1 MKKPR
6 ILVVSAR
13 NAIKYVM
20 KHLPTPGLIEYPEKS
35 DTYAAI
41 SIQDTYG
48 GGFGFELKKNK
59 YCKDVLTLYFDDIEE
74 PEHGSRLISFGQ
86 AAAIVK
92 FIKAHESDVDTLV
105 IHCFAGVSRSRAV
118 GVFAREV
125 LELPPAADETGYNEY
140 VYAILHR
147 ALDEL
152 YSQNNN
158 NQ

>member
-6 ILVVSAR
+6 ILVTSAR
-13 NAIKYVM
+13 NALRYVM
-20 KHLPTPGLIEYPEKS
+20 RHFCEPGVTEYAEKT

-74 PEHGSRLISFGQ
+74 PEHGLRLISSPQ
-86 AAAIVK
+86 AIAIVK
-92 FIKAHESDVDTLV
+92 FIKAHSEDVDTLL

-118 GVFAREV
+118 GAFAREV
-125 LELPPAADETGYNEY
+125 LDIPPTDETDYNEY

-147 ALDEL
+147 VWKEL
-152 YSQNNN
+152 NK
-158 NQ
+158 

>member
-6 ILVVSAR
+6 ILVTSAR
-13 NAIKYVM
+13 NALRYVM
-20 KHLPTPGLIEYPEKS
+20 GHFCEPGVTEYAEKT

-48 GGFGFELKKNK
+48 GGFGFELIKNK

-74 PEHGSRLISFGQ
+74 PEHGLRLISFHQ
-86 AAAIVK
+86 AIAIVK
-92 FIKAHESDVDTLV
+92 FIKDHSEDVDTLL

-125 LELPPAADETGYNEY
+125 LDIPTTDETEYNKY
-140 VYAILHR
+140 VYSLLCQAWMQL
-147 ALDEL
+147 EK
-152 YSQNNN
+152 
-158 NQ
+158 

>member
-6 ILVVSAR
+6 ILVTSAR
-13 NAIKYVM
+13 NALRYVM
-20 KHLPTPGLIEYPEKS
+20 RHFCEPGVTEYAEKT

-59 YCKDVLTLYFDDIEE
+59 YCKDVLTLYFDDIEK
-74 PEHGSRLISFGQ
+74 PEHGLRLISFPQ
-86 AAAIVK
+86 AIAIVK
-92 FIKAHESDVDTLV
+92 FIKAHSEDVDTLL

-118 GVFAREV
+118 GAFAREV
-125 LELPPAADETGYNEY
+125 LDIPPTDETDYNEY

-147 ALDEL
+147 VWKEL
-152 YSQNNN
+152 NK
-158 NQ
+158 

>member
-6 ILVVSAR
+6 ILVTSAR
-13 NAIKYVM
+13 NALRYVM
-20 KHLPTPGLIEYPEKS
+20 RHFCEPGVTEYAEKT

-48 GGFGFELKKNK
+48 GGFGFELKKSK

-74 PEHGSRLISFGQ
+74 PEHGLRLISFPQ
-86 AAAIVK
+86 AIAIVK
-92 FIKAHESDVDTLV
+92 FIKAHAEDVDTLL

-118 GVFAREV
+118 GAFAREV
-125 LELPPAADETGYNEY
+125 LDIPPTDETDYNEY

-147 ALDEL
+147 VWKEL
-152 YSQNNN
+152 NK
-158 NQ
+158 

>member
-6 ILVVSAR
+6 ILVTSAR
-13 NAIKYVM
+13 NALRYVM
-20 KHLPTPGLIEYPEKS
+20 RHFCEPGVTEYAEKT

-59 YCKDVLTLYFDDIEE
+59 YCKDVLTLYFDDIEV
-74 PEHGSRLISFGQ
+74 PEHGLRLISFPQ
-86 AAAIVK
+86 AIAIVK
-92 FIKAHESDVDTLV
+92 FIKAHSEDVDTLL

-118 GVFAREV
+118 GAFAREV
-125 LELPPAADETGYNEY
+125 LDIPPTDETDYNVY

-147 ALDEL
+147 VWKEL
-152 YSQNNN
+152 NK
-158 NQ
+158 

>member
-6 ILVVSAR
+6 ILVTSAR
-13 NAIKYVM
+13 NAFRYVM
-20 KHLPTPGLIEYPEKS
+20 RHFCEPGVTEFPEKT

-59 YCKDVLTLYFDDIEE
+59 YCKDVLTVYFDDIEE
-74 PEHGSRLISFGQ
+74 PEHGLRLISFPQ
-86 AAAIVK
+86 AIAIVK
-92 FIKAHESDVDTLV
+92 FIKAHSEDVDTLL

-118 GVFAREV
+118 GAFAREI
-125 LELPPAADETGYNEY
+125 LDIPPTDETDYNEY

-147 ALDEL
+147 VWKEL
-152 YSQNNN
+152 NK
-158 NQ
+158 

>member
-6 ILVVSAR
+6 ILVTSAK
-13 NAIKYVM
+13 NALRYVM
-20 KHLPTPGLIEYPEKS
+20 RHFCEPGVTEYTEKT

-74 PEHGSRLISFGQ
+74 PEHGLRLISFPQ
-86 AAAIVK
+86 AIAIVK
-92 FIKAHESDVDTLV
+92 FIKAHAEDVDTLL
-105 IHCFAGVSRSRAV
+105 IHCFAGVSRSSAV

-125 LELPPAADETGYNEY
+125 LDIPTIDEDNYNEY
-140 VYAILHR
+140 VYAILR
-147 ALDEL
+147 RVWKEL
-152 YSQNNN
+152 NKNS
-158 NQ
+158 

>member
-13 NAIKYVM
+13 NALRYVM
-20 KHLPTPGLIEYPEKS
+20 RHFCEPGINEYAEKT

-41 SIQDTYG
+41 SIQDTID

-74 PEHGSRLISFGQ
+74 PEHGLRLISLPQ
-86 AAAIVK
+86 AKAIVE
-92 FIKAHESDVDTLV
+92 FIKAHSEDVDTLL

-118 GVFAREV
+118 GAFACEMLEIPQTVEPYYNKYVFDMLNKAGKSLWLRDFPV
-125 LELPPAADETGYNEY
+125 
-140 VYAILHR
+140 
-147 ALDEL
+147 
-152 YSQNNN
+152 
-158 NQ
+158 

>member
-6 ILVVSAR
+6 ILVTSAR
-13 NAIKYVM
+13 NALRYVM
-20 KHLPTPGLIEYPEKS
+20 RHFCEPGVTEYAEKT

-74 PEHGSRLISFGQ
+74 PEHGLRLISFPQ
-86 AAAIVK
+86 AIAIVK
-92 FIKAHESDVDTLV
+92 FIKAHSEDVDTLL

-118 GVFAREV
+118 GAFAREV
-125 LELPPAADETGYNEY
+125 LDIPPTDETDYNEY

-147 ALDEL
+147 VWKEL
-152 YSQNNN
+152 NK
-158 NQ
+158 

>member
-1 MKKPR
+1 MR
-6 ILVVSAR
+6 
-13 NAIKYVM
+13 
-20 KHLPTPGLIEYPEKS
+20 HFCEPGVTEYAEKT

-74 PEHGSRLISFGQ
+74 PEHGLRLISFPQ
-86 AAAIVK
+86 AIAIVK
-92 FIKAHESDVDTLV
+92 FIKAHSEDVDTLL

-118 GVFAREV
+118 GAFAREV
-125 LELPPAADETGYNEY
+125 LDIPPTDETDYNEY

-147 ALDEL
+147 VWKEL
-152 YSQNNN
+152 NK
-158 NQ
+158 

>member
-13 NAIKYVM
+13 NALRYVM
-20 KHLPTPGLIEYPEKS
+20 RHFCEPGVTEYAEET
-35 DTYAAI
+35 DTYVAI

-74 PEHGSRLISFGQ
+74 TEHRLKLISFPQ
-86 AAAIVK
+86 AIAIVK
-92 FIKAHESDVDTLV
+92 FIKAHAEDVDTLL

-118 GVFAREV
+118 GAFAREV
-125 LELPPAADETGYNEY
+125 LDIPPNDEGDFNEY
-140 VYAILHR
+140 VYTILHR
-147 ALDEL
+147 AWKEL
-152 YSQNNN
+152 
-158 NQ
+158 

>member
-6 ILVVSAR
+6 ILVTSAR
-13 NAIKYVM
+13 NALKYVM
-20 KHLPTPGLIEYPEKS
+20 KHFPAPGLTEYPEKT
-35 DTYAAI
+35 DTYAVI

-74 PEHGSRLISFGQ
+74 PIHGLRLISLPQ
-86 AAAIVK
+86 AVSIVK
-92 FIKAHESDVDTLV
+92 FINAHAEDVDTLL

-125 LELPPAADETGYNEY
+125 LDIPPTGEDDYNEY

-147 ALDEL
+147 VCKEL
-152 YSQNNN
+152 NSNS
-158 NQ
+158 

>member
-6 ILVVSAR
+6 ILVLSAR
-13 NAIKYVM
+13 NALRYVM
-20 KHLPTPGLIEYPEKS
+20 RHFCEPGVTEYAEKT

-74 PEHGSRLISFGQ
+74 PEHGLRLISFTQ
-86 AAAIVK
+86 AIAIVK
-92 FIKAHESDVDTLV
+92 FIKAHSEDVDTLL

-118 GVFAREV
+118 GAFAREV
-125 LELPPAADETGYNEY
+125 LDIPPTDETDYNEY
-140 VYAILHR
+140 VYAILHKVWK
-147 ALDEL
+147 EIGK
-152 YSQNNN
+152 
-158 NQ
+158 